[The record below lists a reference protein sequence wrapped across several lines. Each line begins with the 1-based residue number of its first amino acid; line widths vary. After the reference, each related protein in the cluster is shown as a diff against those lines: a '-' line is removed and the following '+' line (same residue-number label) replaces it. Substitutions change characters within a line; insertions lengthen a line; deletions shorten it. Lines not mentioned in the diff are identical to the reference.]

1 MEPRK
6 LIYVVDDDEN
16 VQMVVDRYLIRE
28 GFSVKIFSGAEEA
41 VAAMEAQLPNMVILD
56 VMLPGMDGYEFCKW
70 IRARSDLPIIMVSAR
85 DEEVDRILGL
95 ELGSDDYLAKP
106 FSPRELVARVRTVF
120 RRIRPPS
127 AQFLDA
133 EQQTSLP
140 ACGSLILRDSEHRIV
155 SGTNDLPLTTKEY
168 ELLAHF
174 IRHKS
179 QAFTREQLLT
189 QVWGYEFISD
199 ERSIDDLVKR
209 LRKKLAAA
217 NSRAEIVTVWGF
229 GYKLEGEEYPM

>member
-16 VQMVVDRYLIRE
+16 VRMVVDRYLIRE
-28 GFSVKIFSGAEEA
+28 GFIVRVFPAAEEA
-41 VAAMEAQLPNMVILD
+41 LKTMENELPDMIILD
-56 VMLPGMDGYEFCKW
+56 VMLPDMNGYEFCKW

-120 RRIRPPS
+120 RRMRPAVTP
-127 AQFLDA
+127 ANDVK
-133 EQQTSLP
+133 EVPSLP
-140 ACGSLILRDSEHRIV
+140 TCGGLVLRNSEHRIV
-155 SGTNDLPLTTKEY
+155 SDQHDLTLTAKEY
-168 ELLAHF
+168 ELLSHL
-174 IRHKS
+174 ILHKH

-199 ERSIDDLVKR
+199 ERAIDDLVKR
-209 LRKKLAAA
+209 LRKKLAMA

-229 GYKLEGEEYPM
+229 GYKLEGEE